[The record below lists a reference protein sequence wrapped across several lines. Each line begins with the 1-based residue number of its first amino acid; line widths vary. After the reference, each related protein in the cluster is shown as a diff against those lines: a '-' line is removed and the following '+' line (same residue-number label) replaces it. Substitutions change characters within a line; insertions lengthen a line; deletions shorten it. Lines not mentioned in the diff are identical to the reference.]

1 MKSAEVY
8 RYQIQRLV
16 DDTGSGRLSALS
28 NYEPWNG
35 KPGHHPKPYP
45 LFDSAKDAEAFI
57 RRKRIVAR
65 WQRYTVDAD
74 GSLGWTAGAGEI
86 IDARPSRER
95 GKGLIGH
102 WRHGRRGRTR
112 PVRRRAKSGREF

>member
-45 LFDSAKDAEAFI
+45 LFDSAKDAGLSFAESGSLL
-57 RRKRIVAR
+57 
-65 WQRYTVDAD
+65 D
-74 GSLGWTAGAGEI
+74 GSGTPSMRTDRLDGPQEP
-86 IDARPSRER
+86 AR
-95 GKGLIGH
+95 L
-102 WRHGRRGRTR
+102 
-112 PVRRRAKSGREF
+112 